1 MGQLFSESKELSY
14 LLMMVL
20 PLVGLFGA
28 VFVQLWW
35 QHRKGAERDEQ

>member
-1 MGQLFSESKELSY
+1 MEQLLSESKELSY

-20 PLVGLFGA
+20 PLVALFGA